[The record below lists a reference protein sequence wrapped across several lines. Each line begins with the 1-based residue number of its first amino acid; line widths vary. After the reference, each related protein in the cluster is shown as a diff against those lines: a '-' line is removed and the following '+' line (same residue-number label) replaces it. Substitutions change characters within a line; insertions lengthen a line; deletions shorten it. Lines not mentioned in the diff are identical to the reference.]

1 MRADGVFREALV
13 PNEEHLFFSLFEFQ
27 FNPEGF
33 DEHWEDALEHIRS
46 SRHTFMYFLSD
57 GDYQWKTIM
66 MFEDREQESKWI
78 HEFYKEYGV
87 LVNNLRNSV
96 VTNVLKFGTD
106 PELFEVFQEDGNDE

>member
-1 MRADGVFREALV
+1 
-13 PNEEHLFFSLFEFQ
+13 
-27 FNPEGF
+27 
-33 DEHWEDALEHIRS
+33 
-46 SRHTFMYFLSD
+46 
-57 GDYQWKTIM
+57 M